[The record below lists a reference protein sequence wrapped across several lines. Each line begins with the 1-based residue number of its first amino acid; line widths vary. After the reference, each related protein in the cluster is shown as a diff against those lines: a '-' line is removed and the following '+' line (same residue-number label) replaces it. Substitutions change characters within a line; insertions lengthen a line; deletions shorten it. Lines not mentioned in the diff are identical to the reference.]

1 MKKFF
6 LFPILAIFL
15 MCACEPKPIEPEPQT
30 PEELILG
37 QWYNTGESHLS
48 ITDGGSSDTL
58 AYDAN
63 SFLFTF
69 GNDGNLRMEFFET
82 ELTVP
87 GVENTTYELR
97 NDSLI
102 LGNGTTYILSQL
114 SDTLLVMDYTEMMGE
129 GGTTYQEHLV
139 MRKEATA
146 YVKR

>member
-48 ITDGGSSDTL
+48 ITNLGSTDTM
-58 AYDAN
+58 AYDPY

-69 GNDGNLRMEFFET
+69 GNDGKLRMEYFET
-82 ELTVP
+82 ELTIS
-87 GVENTTYELR
+87 GVENTTYVLR

-102 LGNGTTYILSQL
+102 LGDGVTYILSQL

-139 MRKEATA
+139 MRKEVLDYA
-146 YVKR
+146 KR